1 MAPRK
6 TASIISA
13 IALSCMALGCSAKVV
28 RTYGQE
34 GELKELDF
42 KNNDGIQQKINFNHN
57 RSQRII
63 LIEQTNQANKIK
75 TMEMKVRYAPDGR
88 ITFIAKKTFAQ
99 EASKNEAEFDSFS
112 YSKSGEVIRVETS
125 YKSAFSISKHNTT
138 LITAQYK
145 YQSGIL
151 AEIVENGGTFKRI
164 IKPEYSGGNLKA
176 LEFTFYMYQPKTRT
190 FEKTKDMRFFFSGGA
205 VRKATDTQLKKNYG
219 TSEAQR
225 IFMEDNV
232 GRFLQK
238 MRYGTTIS
246 EFLKNAESYLI
257 EHN

>member
-1 MAPRK
+1 MALRK

-13 IALSCMALGCSAKVV
+13 IALSCMALACGAKVV
-28 RTYGQE
+28 RTFGQE

-42 KNNDGIQQKINFNHN
+42 KNKDGIQQKINFNHN
-57 RSQRII
+57 RSQRIL
-63 LIEQTNQANKIK
+63 LIEQINQANKVK

-125 YKSAFSISKHNTT
+125 YKSAFSISKHNTA

-151 AEIVENGGTFKRI
+151 AEIVENGGTFKKI
-164 IKPEYSGGNLKA
+164 IKPEYSGEDLKS
-176 LEFTFYMYQPKTRT
+176 LDFSLYIYQPKTRT
-190 FEKTKDMRFFFSGGA
+190 FEKTKDIRFFFSEGA
-205 VRKATDTQLKKNYG
+205 VRKATDKQLKKEHG
-219 TSEAQR
+219 RSEAR
-225 IFMEDNV
+225 RLFMEENA
-232 GRFLQK
+232 GRPLYK

-246 EFLKNAESYLI
+246 EFLKNAESHLI
-257 EHN
+257 ELN